1 MAELKAQI
9 RDRLPYDVQAA
20 MHEIDIG
27 ISFALQHKN
36 AMAAAKL
43 MESKMKLSGLLV
55 ERVAV
60 DHTVGL
66 NLVRQWIKRGSARA
80 RLSTSATRKSF
91 RLPRS
96 ITLNPSAR
104 ASTLT

>member
-1 MAELKAQI
+1 
-9 RDRLPYDVQAA
+9 
-20 MHEIDIG
+20 
-27 ISFALQHKN
+27 
-36 AMAAAKL
+36 
-43 MESKMKLSGLLV
+43 MESKMKLSGLFV

-66 NLVRQWIKRGSARA
+66 NLVRQWIKRGNARA

-91 RLPRS
+91 RLPLS

-104 ASTLT
+104 ALTLT